1 MPLKVK
7 AHDLVHETGA
17 RKGTAIP
24 VRGEARTLGLKADYR
39 NFEKDCGVSREHCTV
54 RSPDKH
60 ASLWVED
67 RLSRKGT
74 YVCIGG
80 AGKSCETFP
89 VFPDVCLRLSKSNFY
104 FAAPPE
110 RGREESSSEEE
121 SDEDE
126 DDESD
131 VSLSD
136 DDDTVHGEVD
146 HRLLVKFR
154 GPQTKRQRR
163 VVLTGSTTIGSSD
176 ECDIVVGDDD
186 EMAPLHCSVELD
198 KDKGVFFVKPHDTSS
213 GTYVKLAEKTS
224 FELNQGDILRLG
236 DARLS
241 VRKTEAWAVSGWL
254 DSMLLKLALCLLKV
268 EDGHRERLK
277 PLGATC
283 VWNRFRAYRKRS
295 GKRHDPPVGER
306 GWRAAAC

>member
-7 AHDLVHETGA
+7 AHDLIHETGP
-17 RKGTAIP
+17 RKNTAIP
-24 VRGEARTLGLKADYR
+24 VRGEARTLGLKGDYR
-39 NFEKDCGVSREHCTV
+39 HFEKDCGVSREHCTV
-54 RSPDKH
+54 RSPDSHK
-60 ASLWVED
+60 SLWVED

-80 AGKSCETFP
+80 AGKACETFP

-121 SDEDE
+121 SDDED

-163 VVLTGSTTIGSSD
+163 VVLTGCTTIGSSD

-186 EMAPLHCSVELD
+186 EMAPVHCSVELD

-213 GTYVKLAEKTS
+213 GTYVKLSEKTS
-224 FELNQGDILRLG
+224 FELNQGDVLRLG

-241 VRKTEAWAVSGWL
+241 VRKTEAWAFSGWF
-254 DSMLLKLALCLLKV
+254 DSMLLKLALCLFKV

-277 PLGATC
+277 PLGDTY

>member
-7 AHDLVHETGA
+7 AHDLVHETGS

-39 NFEKDCGVSREHCTV
+39 HFEKDCGVSREHCTV

-60 ASLWVED
+60 GSLWVED

-74 YVCIGG
+74 YVSIGG
-80 AGKSCETFP
+80 AGKACETFP

-110 RGREESSSEEE
+110 NGREESSSEEE
-121 SDEDE
+121 SDDED

-163 VVLTGSTTIGSSD
+163 VVLTGSTTIGSD
-176 ECDIVVGDDD
+176 ESCDIVVGDDD
-186 EMAPLHCSVELD
+186 EMSPLHCTVELD
-198 KDKGVFFVKPHDTSS
+198 RDKGVFFVKPHDTSS

-241 VRKTEAWAVSGWL
+241 VRKTEAWAFSGWL
-254 DSMLLKLALCLLKV
+254 YSWLLKLALCLFKV

-277 PLGATC
+277 PLGTTF

>member
-7 AHDLVHETGA
+7 AHDLIHETGA

-39 NFEKDCGVSREHCTV
+39 LFEKDCGVSREHCTV

-60 ASLWVED
+60 QSLWVED

-80 AGKSCETFP
+80 AGKACETFP

-121 SDEDE
+121 SDEED

-163 VVLTGSTTIGSSD
+163 VVLTGSTTIGSSGL
-176 ECDIVVGDDD
+176 VARGR
-186 EMAPLHCSVELD
+186 APRGFASPPGHVLEVLSAPTFRKCRE
-198 KDKGVFFVKPHDTSS
+198 
-213 GTYVKLAEKTS
+213 Y
-224 FELNQGDILRLG
+224 
-236 DARLS
+236 AR
-241 VRKTEAWAVSGWL
+241 
-254 DSMLLKLALCLLKV
+254 
-268 EDGHRERLK
+268 
-277 PLGATC
+277 
-283 VWNRFRAYRKRS
+283 NRFVR
-295 GKRHDPPVGER
+295 GKGK
-306 GWRAAAC
+306 ACC

>member
-7 AHDLVHETGA
+7 AHDLVHETGS
-17 RKGTAIP
+17 RKGTTIP

-39 NFEKDCGVSREHCTV
+39 HFEKDCGVSREHCTV

-60 ASLWVED
+60 RSLWVED

-74 YVCIGG
+74 YVSIGG
-80 AGKSCETFP
+80 AGKACETFP

-121 SDEDE
+121 DDDDD

-136 DDDTVHGEVD
+136 DDDTINEDVD

-163 VVLTGSTTIGSSD
+163 VVLTGSTTIGSD
-176 ECDIVVGDDD
+176 ESCDLCGNQNFT
-186 EMAPLHCSVELD
+186 AR
-198 KDKGVFFVKPHDTSS
+198 SS
-213 GTYVKLAEKTS
+213 
-224 FELNQGDILRLG
+224 
-236 DARLS
+236 
-241 VRKTEAWAVSGWL
+241 
-254 DSMLLKLALCLLKV
+254 
-268 EDGHRERLK
+268 
-277 PLGATC
+277 
-283 VWNRFRAYRKRS
+283 
-295 GKRHDPPVGER
+295 
-306 GWRAAAC
+306 

>member
-1 MPLKVK
+1 MPLKVQ
-7 AHDLVHETGA
+7 AHDLVHETGT
-17 RKGTAIP
+17 RKGAAIP

-39 NFEKDCGVSREHCTV
+39 HFEKDCGVSREHCTV

-60 ASLWVED
+60 GSLWVED

-80 AGKSCETFP
+80 AGKQCETFP

-121 SDEDE
+121 SDEDD

-198 KDKGVFFVKPHDTSS
+198 KDKGVFFVKPFDTSS
-213 GTYVKLAEKTS
+213 GTYVKLSEKTS
-224 FELNQGDILRLG
+224 FELNQGDVLRLG
-236 DARLS
+236 
-241 VRKTEAWAVSGWL
+241 VYT
-254 DSMLLKLALCLLKV
+254 
-268 EDGHRERLK
+268 
-277 PLGATC
+277 
-283 VWNRFRAYRKRS
+283 
-295 GKRHDPPVGER
+295 
-306 GWRAAAC
+306 